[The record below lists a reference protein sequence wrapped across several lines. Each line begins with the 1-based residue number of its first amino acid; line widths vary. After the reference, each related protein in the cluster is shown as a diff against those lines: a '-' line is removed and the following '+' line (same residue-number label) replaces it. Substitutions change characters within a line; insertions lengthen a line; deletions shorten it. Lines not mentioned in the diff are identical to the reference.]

1 MSDALPIS
9 LRNLT
14 FTYRIR
20 KEPAIKNINL
30 DLHPGELML
39 VAGSS
44 GCGKTTLMRCVNGLI
59 PRSYTGE
66 IQGEINIFGRKNQ
79 EMTQTEISQKIG
91 TVLQNPER
99 QIVASYVLN
108 EVAFG
113 LENLGYPREE
123 ILRKV
128 DETLDY
134 LNILHLKDR
143 ETFSLS
149 GGEKQKVALAGVLAM
164 DPKVLLLDEPLASL
178 DPASAAEALRL
189 FKRLSQEGISVML
202 VEHRV
207 DDVLAI
213 EPDTIVYMDNGEI
226 KYQGDKQ
233 GLMQIADYK
242 QVKLPA
248 EVVIERAKKD
258 PIVPFESQ
266 VGKRQGGQ
274 IGDQLLSFNNVT
286 FSYSE
291 ELPSVLKN
299 VTFEV
304 KKGDCIAV
312 LGHNGAGKSTL
323 IKHAL
328 GLLKPAEGQ
337 VFLEGQDTKDLI
349 VSKAAHTIG
358 YVFQDPGQMI
368 FETSVEKELS
378 FGPHNLGHTEEEI
391 EKDVQWALKTVNIEE
406 FREDPPL
413 ALSFGQQKRV
423 SIASVLSMRSRI
435 LVMDEPT
442 AGQDFWNYRAF
453 MDGIIQM
460 PGFDA
465 IIFITHDLDLALT
478 YSNKVLLINKGEV
491 QGFGPTEEIL
501 QQEETLR
508 KCRVLPTTLLETNI
522 KYLPQTGRF
531 MRAEELAHLI

>member
-1 MSDALPIS
+1 MTDALPIS

-20 KEPAIKNINL
+20 EEPALKNINL

-44 GCGKTTLMRCVNGLI
+44 GCGKTTLMRCINGLI
-59 PRSYTGE
+59 PRSYTGNIE
-66 IQGEINIFGRKNQ
+66 GDILLFGESNQ
-79 EMTQTEISQKIG
+79 DMTQTQISQKVG

-113 LENLGYPREE
+113 LENLGYERPE

-128 DETLDY
+128 DETLEF
-134 LNILHLKDR
+134 LNIFHLKNR

-164 DPKVLLLDEPLASL
+164 SPKVLLLDEPLASL

-189 FKRLSQEGISVML
+189 FKELSQKGIAVML

-213 EPDTIVYMDNGEI
+213 EPDTIVYMDAGEI
-226 KYQGDKQ
+226 KYQGDKE
-233 GLMQIADYK
+233 GLMKIADYR
-242 QVKLPA
+242 QIKLPA
-248 EVVIERAKKD
+248 DEVIKRAKKD
-258 PIVPFESQ
+258 TIIPFESQ
-266 VGKRQGGQ
+266 VGKREGGQ
-274 IGDQLLSFNNVT
+274 IGDELLSFENVT
-286 FSYSE
+286 FAYDSD
-291 ELPSVLKN
+291 LPNVLKD
-299 VTFEV
+299 VTFDV
-304 KKGDCIAV
+304 KKGDCIAI

-323 IKHAL
+323 IKQAL
-328 GLLKPAEGQ
+328 GLLKPVEGQ
-337 VFLEGQDTKDLI
+337 VLLEGEDTKNI
-349 VSKAAHTIG
+349 IISKAAQTIG

-368 FETSVEKELS
+368 FEISVEKELS
-378 FGPHNLGHTEEEI
+378 FGPHNLGHEPEQI

-406 FREDPPL
+406 FRNDPPL

-465 IIFITHDLDLALT
+465 VIFITHDLDLALT
-478 YSNKVLLINKGEV
+478 YSNKILLLNQGEV
-491 QGFGPTEEIL
+491 EGFGPTHEVL
-501 QQEETLR
+501 QERESMI

-522 KYLPQTGRF
+522 KYLPKTGRF
-531 MRAEELAHLI
+531 MRAEELAHII